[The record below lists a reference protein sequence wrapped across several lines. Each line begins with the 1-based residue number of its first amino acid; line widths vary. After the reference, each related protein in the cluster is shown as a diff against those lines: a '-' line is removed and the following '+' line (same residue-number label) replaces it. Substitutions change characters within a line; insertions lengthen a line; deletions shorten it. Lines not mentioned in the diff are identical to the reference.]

1 MMRRWM
7 PWLSALLVLGALVV
21 VAGVLRQFSWAQ
33 VAQSLHRLSASN
45 LALAVLFTAGSYLAL
60 TGFDYLG
67 LRYAGRRLPYRL
79 VALASFTSLSI
90 GHTVGLSPLSS
101 GAVRYRFYARYGLSP
116 GAVAKVI
123 LFSAATVALGELGL
137 AAIALLANATLA
149 ARILGVDPGTARWL
163 GVGCIVLLA
172 VHVALAA
179 TIRPSITI
187 RRWSFGWPDWRLAL
201 GQIAVGVLNYALVA
215 AALSCAIGPVAGLD
229 YATVATA
236 YILANLAALVS
247 HVPGGLGVIEAVI
260 VTVLPGAPVIGGLIA
275 FRVIYFL
282 LPLALGVLAFSAV
295 EARLWARRR
304 DAARGRS
311 TPATD
316 IAR

>member
-1 MMRRWM
+1 MARRPAQLGRRAAAPLSRCAGAAELSGALAVPAPRPHPRRPRAAARALRHGALAPGAAGLRPSAGLRALRVGMMRRWM
-7 PWLSALLVLGALVV
+7 PWLSALLVLGALVL

-116 GAVAKVI
+116 GAVANVI

-137 AAIALLANATLA
+137 AAIALLAN
-149 ARILGVDPGTARWL
+149 P
-163 GVGCIVLLA
+163 
-172 VHVALAA
+172 
-179 TIRPSITI
+179 
-187 RRWSFGWPDWRLAL
+187 
-201 GQIAVGVLNYALVA
+201 
-215 AALSCAIGPVAGLD
+215 
-229 YATVATA
+229 
-236 YILANLAALVS
+236 
-247 HVPGGLGVIEAVI
+247 
-260 VTVLPGAPVIGGLIA
+260 
-275 FRVIYFL
+275 
-282 LPLALGVLAFSAV
+282 
-295 EARLWARRR
+295 
-304 DAARGRS
+304 
-311 TPATD
+311 
-316 IAR
+316 